1 MNFSLRF
8 PLKQI
13 PELAARYRNEGEL
26 KVLEAGRR
34 IAAGDYGREHLSTIF
49 EWKTRGRGRTRIERN
64 TAEEVADALR
74 LALLANTERSALS
87 VLTGLSGVD
96 IPVASTVLTMV
107 NPARYTIL
115 DFRALFSLGIEKTVY
130 SAGFYLG
137 YLAICREV
145 AEHASKATATTI
157 DLRTLD
163 HALWQYSKEN
173 QKRDKRG
180 KPIT

>member
-1 MNFSLRF
+1 MNYALKF
-8 PLKQI
+8 PLEQV
-13 PELAARYRNEGEL
+13 PELAARYRNDGEL

-34 IAAGDYGREHLSTIF
+34 IASGDHGREPLSTIF

-64 TAEEVADALR
+64 TEEEVADALR
-74 LALLANTERSALS
+74 LAVLANTERSALS

-96 IPVASTVLTMV
+96 IPVASTVLTMI
-107 NPARYTIL
+107 NPTRYTIL

-130 SAGFYLG
+130 SAGFYLS
-137 YLAICREV
+137 YLAICRKV
-145 AEHASKATATTI
+145 AADASNATATPI

-180 KPIT
+180 KRVN